1 MAGNREYKS
10 DVFSM
15 LLEDPKNALE
25 VFNGVNG
32 TDYDDPNELVIHR
45 LDKGISLSIRN
56 DASFILDMNLSLYEH
71 QSTYSPN
78 IPLRNLIYLVNLL
91 QKLIN
96 KKDLYGSRL
105 IKIPTPR
112 FAVFYNG
119 TEDRPEV
126 EELRLSTAFEHTMD
140 SPEIELHCKVYNIN
154 KGNNVELLR
163 RCPVLRDYM
172 YFVDKVRFYIGQL
185 GDLPEELEEAI
196 ELAIDDC
203 INNHVLE
210 DFMKSRRSEVV
221 KVTQLDY
228 THERRMKL
236 VQQEEYEHGLQQGI
250 QQGLQQGIQNGLD
263 VAFHVIAKLNSGVTP
278 EELIAQGTDEHIVR
292 QAMQSLGQ
300 P

>member
-96 KKDLYGSRL
+96 KRDLYGSRL

-119 TEDRPEV
+119 TENRPEV

-250 QQGLQQGIQNGLD
+250 QNGLD